1 MSTNLLVEQELFV
14 LPEHQ
19 SASPVLSGVL
29 VAQSVLCVVYCNSF
43 LVLLYFLM
51 WSLYCLSL
59 DLRLLITPLVSS
71 SLSHLFVLLSFF
83 FWQLHCL
90 PFLNLRLLITPLVS
104 SNLSHLF
111 VLLPFFFWPLHY
123 LPFLSLRFL
132 ITPLVSSNFSYP
144 CKTTYF

>member
-1 MSTNLLVEQELFV
+1 MSDQTIAIHLIFYTINMSTNLLVEQELFF

-19 SASPVLSGVL
+19 SSSPVLSGVL
-29 VAQSVLCVVYCNSF
+29 VAQSVLCVVYCNSL
-43 LVLLYFLM
+43 LVLLYFLI

-71 SLSHLFVLLSFF
+71 NLSPLFVLFPFLV
-83 FWQLHCL
+83 WPLHCL
-90 PFLNLRLLITPLVS
+90 PFLN
-104 SNLSHLF
+104 
-111 VLLPFFFWPLHY
+111 
-123 LPFLSLRFL
+123 LRFL

>member
-1 MSTNLLVEQELFV
+1 MIFYTINMPTNLLVEQELFF

-19 SASPVLSGVL
+19 SSSPVLSEVL

-43 LVLLYFLM
+43 LVLLYFLI

-71 SLSHLFVLLSFF
+71 NLSTLFVLFPFLC
-83 FWQLHCL
+83 WPLHCL

-104 SNLSHLF
+104 SN
-111 VLLPFFFWPLHY
+111 
-123 LPFLSLRFL
+123 
-132 ITPLVSSNFSYP
+132 FSYP